1 VGKEVILVV
10 DDNEQLADFV
20 AKRLLPSLGFE
31 ARIAYNGKSALESL
45 RSSLP
50 SLVLLD
56 LELPDMSGLDI
67 LRRLAIDGISVPTI
81 LVTAH
86 GSEQIAVDAFR
97 LGVQDYLIKP
107 VETDQLDGAITR
119 SLAMTRLRQE
129 ADRLNTQLKE
139 QVSWLQALS
148 KVGQSLTSTLNLSE
162 VLMRIVESGVLL
174 TQAEEGF
181 LALLDSQSGQLFLRA
196 VKNID
201 EDKSKTIRLLV
212 NDPLVS
218 EVLNTNR
225 PLRTSSQDPKAPIKV
240 STGFFVKSLLH
251 VPILSKGKPLGVLSV
266 DNRVSK
272 AAFTAN
278 DEAMLTSLA
287 DFASVAIENA
297 SLFQQAQHEITERK
311 RVEQALRESEERYAL
326 AVEGAND
333 GIWDWNLKANLVYYS
348 ARWKSMLGYDEEEIT
363 NSPLEWLNR
372 IHPEDAEKVKLDLSA
387 HIRGLTSHF
396 ENEHRIQHKDGSHL
410 WMLSRGIAVRDA
422 DGVVSRIAGSQTDI
436 SVRKAAEAKL
446 QHDAFYERLTGLPNR
461 ALFMDRLKSAIE
473 RVKRRKDYVFAVLFL
488 DLDQFK
494 NINDTFGHPIGDQ
507 LLIAVGTM
515 LRNNLRATDTVARLG
530 GDEFVILLEDLKDAN
545 AAASISEWI
554 LKKFSTPIRV
564 SEHEIYVTTS
574 IGIVL
579 STLGYNQPEDIL
591 RDADIAMYAAKAR
604 GKATFEVFNPS
615 MRENIL
621 TRVALEADLRQAARN
636 GQLTVYYQPIISFI
650 TGQLIGFEA
659 LVRWMHPDRGLIE
672 PPGFLNLAQETGLII
687 TVDRWVIEEA
697 CRQTREWQ
705 LRFQLD
711 PPFKINVN
719 VNSKLIGRP
728 DTVDFIKNILQNT
741 GLYENSLI
749 LEITES
755 VMMDTDESVANTI
768 NELRK
773 MGIEVHIDDF
783 GTGYSSLAYLRHF
796 PVNALKID
804 RSFIQQIGEK
814 GENTEIART
823 IIGLAKDL
831 GLQAFAEGVETRS
844 QLAELRAMGCDY
856 GQGFLFSTPMDK
868 EKTALLLEQISEGE
882 DSTNTW
888 KEIVASSS
896 SM

>member
-728 DTVDFIKNILQNT
+728 DTVDFIKNILQKT
-741 GLYENSLI
+741 GLSENSLI